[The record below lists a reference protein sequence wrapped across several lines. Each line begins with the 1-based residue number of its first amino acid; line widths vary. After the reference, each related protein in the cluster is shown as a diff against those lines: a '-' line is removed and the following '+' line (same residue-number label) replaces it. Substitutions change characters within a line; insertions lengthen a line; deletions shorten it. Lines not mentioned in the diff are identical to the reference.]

1 MGWGLCDAGVRGC
14 GWQLGQGNGIC
25 CFTEVEGE
33 GAKQG
38 RVQLLFLSEIW
49 IYVWGVFFGFLVFL
63 PC

>member
-38 RVQLLFLSEIW
+38 RVQLLFLSEI
-49 IYVWGVFFGFLVFL
+49 
-63 PC
+63 